1 MYPNKSKTKMNQ
13 VGNETMLVIVKA
25 IYNFTKSLGEM
36 FESKQRSLKLYC
48 RLINKTTLSHE
59 KPLQKH
65 VDAFRKFCIANRPA
79 IREQNVSLL
88 NKDVDRIVY
97 SSNVF
102 IDMSHIFKLSDKES
116 EPVIWKHLLYISALV
131 DPAGK
136 AKEILK
142 ANMNSKKDNKGDVK
156 GDGKGDGKGDNKESN
171 FLSDIIDK
179 VEQHV
184 DPNSTNPME
193 AVTSIM
199 QSGVFTDLISGMNSG
214 LSDGNLD
221 LGKLMG
227 AVQGMVSTISTTV
240 GSDPQTSGAL
250 GMLTSMMGNLGP
262 PPPHNPPHNL
272 PRTSMQSTSTCTLET
287 IPEQSTSVQ
296 STSVQSTSVQS
307 TSVQSTSVN
316 ELD

>member
-1 MYPNKSKTKMNQ
+1 MNHQ
-13 VGNETMLVIVKA
+13 TENETMLVTVKA

-36 FESKQRSLKLYC
+36 FETKQRSLKLYC

-59 KPLQKH
+59 KSLHKH
-65 VDAFRKFCIANRPA
+65 VDAFKKFCVANRPA
-79 IREQNVSLL
+79 IREQKVSLL

-97 SSNVF
+97 SNNVF
-102 IDMSHIFKLSDKES
+102 INMSHIFKLSDKET

-142 ANMNSKKDNKGDVK
+142 ANMTSSSTD
-156 GDGKGDGKGDNKESN
+156 DGKDSSKESN

-184 DPNSTNPME
+184 DPNSSNPME
-193 AVTSIM
+193 AVSSIM

-227 AVQGMVSTISTTV
+227 AVQGMVSTISTSV
-240 GSDPQTSGAL
+240 GSDPQSSGAL
-250 GMLTSMMGNLGP
+250 GMLTSMMGNLAP
-262 PPPHNPPHNL
+262 PAPPAP
-272 PRTSMQSTSTCTLET
+272 TTTTTCTLEQAS
-287 IPEQSTSVQ
+287 ENDFESSV
-296 STSVQSTSVQS
+296 S
-307 TSVQSTSVN
+307 